1 MGRVV
6 DELNID
12 FVVSTGDN
20 FYDDGLTGI
29 NDPAFQYSFSDIYTT
44 NNLQKQWYNGNHD
57 YRGDVEAQLNPIL
70 QNIDHRWFCQ
80 RSFIVHTE
88 IAEFFFVDTTPF
100 VDKYFLKPKDH
111 KYDWRGVLPRNK
123 YLSNLLKDLE
133 TTLRDSTAKWKIV
146 VGHHPVASIGHH
158 GDTKELLTHLLPILE
173 ANNVDMYMNG
183 HDHCLEHIS
192 STSR

>member
-1 MGRVV
+1 MV
-6 DELNID
+6 L
-12 FVVSTGDN
+12 
-20 FYDDGLTGI
+20 
-29 NDPAFQYSFSDIYTT
+29 
-44 NNLQKQWYNGNHD
+44 GNHD

-123 YLSNLLKDLE
+123 YLSNLLKVSLLITEIVKIKGDLII
-133 TTLRDSTAKWKIV
+133 LFYRFNSKQRIWKQ
-146 VGHHPVASIGHH
+146 H
-158 GDTKELLTHLLPILE
+158 
-173 ANNVDMYMNG
+173 
-183 HDHCLEHIS
+183 
-192 STSR
+192 